1 MIEENLKKYIIEL
14 AKREGKRID
23 GRKFDEYR
31 NISIEYNISKNA
43 EGSAKVKIGN
53 TMVVAGVKMEVGEPF
68 PDKPDEGNLIV
79 NAEFSP
85 VASPEFEPG
94 PPNEYATELARVV
107 DRGIREAKAID
118 MKKLCIKEGEK
129 VWMVFIDIYIQNH
142 DGNLIDASGIAA
154 LAALLNAKFPKLK
167 EDGNIDYTQ
176 HEKNIPIESYPIPI
190 TFVKIGDFF
199 FLDTNYKEEKV
210 MDSRITITTTD
221 TINAIQKG
229 KEMGLSSDEIN
240 QCAEKSFEKA
250 KELRSKLFGV

>member
-1 MIEENLKKYIIEL
+1 MIEENLKRYIIEL

-43 EGSAKVKIGN
+43 EGSAKVKLGN
-53 TMVVAGVKMEVGEPF
+53 TIVVAGVKMEVGEPF

-94 PPNEYATELARVV
+94 PPNEYAIELARVV
-107 DRGIREAKAID
+107 DRGIRESKAID

-154 LAALLNAKFPKLK
+154 LAALLNSKFPKLD
-167 EDGNIDYTQ
+167 EEGNVDYTQ
-176 HEKNIPIESYPIPI
+176 HENKLPIEKYPIPV
-190 TFVKIGDFF
+190 TSVKIGDTF
-199 FLDTNYKEEKV
+199 FLDTDYKEEKV
-210 MDSRITITTTD
+210 MDARITITTTD

-229 KEMGLSSDEIN
+229 KEEGLTAEEIDK
-240 QCAEKSFEKA
+240 CAEIAFEKA